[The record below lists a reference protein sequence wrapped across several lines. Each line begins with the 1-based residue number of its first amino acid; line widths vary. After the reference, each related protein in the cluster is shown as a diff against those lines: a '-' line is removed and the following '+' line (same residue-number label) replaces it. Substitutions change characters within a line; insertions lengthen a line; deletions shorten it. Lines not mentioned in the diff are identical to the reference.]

1 MSRWL
6 PAAAV
11 LAYAVVALRLYGVG
25 ARDTAAFALYA
36 ALALALPGL
45 LWARALYRRAHAL
58 PEQVALGLT
67 LGYAIEVLTYLPAR
81 ALGLPLMVLAW
92 PLGTYALFL
101 AVPRLRGHWRRGPGA
116 RPVPLWWS
124 WTLALVTIA
133 VVALVAAGCYARQ
146 PLTWPALLSSPVDMP
161 FHLALTGELRN
172 HVPPTMPAVAGE
184 PLAYHW
190 FVYAHLAAASRV
202 TGIEPSVLLFRLAVL
217 PMLAAFVVLLGMV
230 GRRLTGSRRVA
241 AGAVAATVFVAAPGL
256 YAGSV
261 AGLLTWTPPYS
272 WASPTQTFGALLFVP
287 VMLLLLD
294 LSAAGRRGRGWW
306 VLLAVLLVAL
316 AGAKAT
322 YLPLLAAGLLTAA
335 VAEALTRFRTPRR
348 AAAVLGLTAACLA
361 FAHVVLFGGARQ
373 GIVVDPLSMV
383 RVTWRNLTGA
393 GVAEPVAWPA
403 TLGATLLCL
412 LGAAVAWCGALGLL
426 CRPRLLARPPVV
438 LALGMSAAGLGA
450 ALLLGHPSLSQGYFL
465 QAVFPYL
472 AMVSCHGLAV
482 AVRRARLRPAMAA
495 GAACAGVA
503 AVVAIRVLLGVR
515 VPLGPGVDAAVLYL
529 PYAALLGLVVAAGMA
544 LRALGRS
551 RTATFAL
558 LLCLVT
564 AAGTPAA
571 WAAQL
576 ALGAAKGPF
585 PAAAHRRPGPDAPRG
600 AVAAGRWLR
609 AHSSPD
615 DLVAANAHCRWGFE
629 SPCDSRAFWASALSE
644 RRVLV
649 EGWAYT
655 ATSLAGARPEEEAE
669 HRPFWDQARLRAN
682 DAVFRQPSPETARVL
697 RERYGVRWLFVDE
710 TRLPAGVRLDAAAT
724 PRFRSGDHAVY
735 ELAGDA
741 PAPVVTPAP
750 PTPAPLTPAPPTSA
764 PLTPASPT
772 PATSAT
778 RAPAPPQPA
787 PPAASAR
794 RHPRDPRDRGLTG
807 GPATRAAT
815 T

>member
-1 MSRWL
+1 MGGTPPEPRVGETPPGAAGPLSRVWRWL

-11 LAYAVVALRLYGVG
+11 LACAVVALRLYGVG
-25 ARDTAAFALYA
+25 ARDTAAFALYV

-45 LWARALYRRAHAL
+45 LWARALYGRAHAL
-58 PEQVALGLT
+58 PEQVALGLS

-81 ALGLPLMVLAW
+81 ALGLPLLVLAW

-116 RPVPLWWS
+116 RPAPLWWS
-124 WTLALVTIA
+124 WTLALVMIA
-133 VVALVAAGCYARQ
+133 VVALVAAGFYARQ
-146 PLTWPALLSSPVDMP
+146 PLTWPALLSSSVDMP

-172 HVPPTMPAVAGE
+172 HVPPTMPSVAGE

-190 FVYAHLAAASRV
+190 FVYAHLAAAGRI
-202 TGIEPSVLLFRLAVL
+202 TGIEPAVVLFRLAVL

-256 YAGSV
+256 YTGSV
-261 AGLLTWTPPYS
+261 PGLLTWTPPYS
-272 WASPTQTFGALLFVP
+272 WASPTQTFGALLFAP

-294 LSAAGRRGRGWW
+294 LSGAGRRGRGWW
-306 VLLAVLLVAL
+306 ALLTVMLVAL

-322 YLPLLAAGLLTAA
+322 YLPLLAAGLLVVA
-335 VAEALTRFRTPRR
+335 VVEAVTRFRVPRR
-348 AAAVLGLTAACLA
+348 AAAVLGLTVACLA

-383 RVTWRNLTGA
+383 RVTWRNLTGVSA
-393 GVAEPVAWPA
+393 AEPVAWPA
-403 TLGATLLCL
+403 ALGATLLCL

-472 AMVSCHGLAV
+472 AMLACLGLAV
-482 AVRRARLRPAMAA
+482 AVRTARLRPALAV

-503 AVVAIRVLLGVR
+503 AVVAIRAMLGVR

-529 PYAALLGLVVAAGMA
+529 PYAALLGLVVTAGMA
-544 LRALGRS
+544 LRALRRS
-551 RTATFAL
+551 RSATFAL

-571 WAAQL
+571 WTAQL
-576 ALGAAKGPF
+576 ALGAAKGPL
-585 PAAAHRRPGPDAPRG
+585 PAAAHRRVGPDAPRG

-609 AHSSPD
+609 ANSHPD
-615 DLVAANAHCRWGFE
+615 DLVATNAHCRWGFE

-669 HRPFWDQARLRAN
+669 HRPFWDQERLRAN
-682 DAVFRQPSPETARVL
+682 DAVFQRPSPEAARVL

-735 ELAGDA
+735 ELTGDD
-741 PAPVVTPAP
+741 PAPLATPAT
-750 PTPAPLTPAPPTSA
+750 PTPATSPSA
-764 PLTPASPT
+764 APT

-778 RAPAPPQPA
+778 RNPTT
-787 PPAASAR
+787 
-794 RHPRDPRDRGLTG
+794 HTPRDHRLTG
-807 GPATRAAT
+807 GPATRAST
-815 T
+815 K